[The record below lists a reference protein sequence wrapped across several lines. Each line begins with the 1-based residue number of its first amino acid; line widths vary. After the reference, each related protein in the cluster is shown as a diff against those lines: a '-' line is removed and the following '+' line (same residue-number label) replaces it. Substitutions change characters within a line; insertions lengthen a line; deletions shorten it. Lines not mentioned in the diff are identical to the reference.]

1 MGNLTV
7 KEKEHWKE
15 RIGRKV
21 DRAIEKLIA
30 ESDPTYR
37 ERITERAATMALDS
51 LGIAELNRRRC
62 EIESDQKRLEQ
73 DLLVV
78 LQQTAEKLKP
88 GTGGGAS
95 KWENERTIE
104 AARSRRRGVHEQ
116 ELLAAD
122 PLGQKV
128 LALELEKEELL
139 DTIWLATSSSQIK
152 ELWSRVAEMLQQEPT
167 ALQVAA
173 IALPP
178 VEDS

>member
-15 RIGRKV
+15 RIERKV

-37 ERITERAATMALDS
+37 ERIAERSAIMALES
-51 LGIAELNRRRC
+51 LGIAELHQRRC
-62 EIESDQKRLEQ
+62 TIEADQKRLEQ
-73 DLLVV
+73 DLLEV
-78 LQQTAEKLKP
+78 LQRTAEKLKP
-88 GTGGGAS
+88 TASGSPS
-95 KWENERTIE
+95 KWENERTID
-104 AARSRRRGVHEQ
+104 AARSRRCGVHEQ

-167 ALQVAA
+167 SLQVAA

-178 VEDS
+178 IEDS